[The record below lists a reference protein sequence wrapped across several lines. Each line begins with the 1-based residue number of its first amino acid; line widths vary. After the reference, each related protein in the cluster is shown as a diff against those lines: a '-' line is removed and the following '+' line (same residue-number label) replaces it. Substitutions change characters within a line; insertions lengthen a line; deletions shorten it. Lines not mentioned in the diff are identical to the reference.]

1 MNQETTQQF
10 YNRGSSN
17 WAQTPRAIVPVI
29 IGMILWGF
37 LMGCEE
43 PPVSIEPVVRP
54 VKIMVIEG
62 QTASN
67 IFEYPGKVSPSQE
80 SYMAFE
86 VEGRITSFPVK
97 EGQRVRKGN
106 ILAKLDPRDFE
117 ARYAAELAR
126 LRQAKAEYRRYAALY
141 ESRNTSLSE
150 LQIKQRLFEVQ
161 KAVVRVAQKALN
173 DTKLVAPFSGR
184 IAKKLVKDFQNV
196 QAKEAVLILQDNSSL
211 EVLINVPERD
221 WVDVNP
227 GISMKEITTSTKPM
241 FEITSIPNRKF
252 PAWVKELAT
261 TADPE
266 TRTFEVTFG
275 FDPPRDVTIL
285 PGMTARVI
293 LTPQGEHVRSR
304 GFVLPASAIVPDESG
319 GAYVWLVNPDSMTVQ
334 RQPVMVANFSG
345 KTEIEITA
353 GLTTGNWIAT
363 TGVHHL
369 REGMKVRR
377 LDRSAN

>member
-1 MNQETTQQF
+1 MKQETRQKF
-10 YNRGSSN
+10 EGRFAFN
-17 WAQTPRAIVPVI
+17 WAQSHKAIVTVV
-29 IGMILWGF
+29 IGMTLWGF
-37 LMGCEE
+37 ITGCEE
-43 PPVSIEPVVRP
+43 QPVSTEPVVRP

-106 ILAKLDPRDFE
+106 ILAKLDPRDYE

-196 QAKEAVLILQDNSSL
+196 QAKKL
-211 EVLINVPERD
+211 
-221 WVDVNP
+221 
-227 GISMKEITTSTKPM
+227 
-241 FEITSIPNRKF
+241 PNWLTY
-252 PAWVKELAT
+252 PADEPSCLHEDDA
-261 TADPE
+261 
-266 TRTFEVTFG
+266 
-275 FDPPRDVTIL
+275 PP
-285 PGMTARVI
+285 
-293 LTPQGEHVRSR
+293 
-304 GFVLPASAIVPDESG
+304 
-319 GAYVWLVNPDSMTVQ
+319 W
-334 RQPVMVANFSG
+334 
-345 KTEIEITA
+345 
-353 GLTTGNWIAT
+353 
-363 TGVHHL
+363 
-369 REGMKVRR
+369 
-377 LDRSAN
+377 